1 MKKVFLL
8 AVAAVIATVCVN
20 AQNGYDD
27 TKSEV
32 AVSYGLLAN
41 SQWLDAFTAVVTEEA
56 GAVLSNEQFLG
67 PLSIEYFYHYR
78 SWLSFGGALVY
89 GQSSMDV
96 ANQQEGPK
104 VGTSKIQYL
113 SLMPAMKFDW
123 LRFSHF
129 GMYSKLAA
137 GYTMRLQHYIYTDGR
152 PQENENIFH
161 PNFQIS
167 LLGIEAGSPRFRV
180 YFEGGIGEQGVLLAG
195 LRYKF

>member
-8 AVAAVIATVCVN
+8 AVAAMMATVCVN

-27 TKSEV
+27 TKGEI
-32 AVSYGLLAN
+32 AFTYGVLGN
-41 SQWLDAFTAVVTEEA
+41 SQWLDAFSAVVTEEA
-56 GAVLSNEQFLG
+56 GAALSNEQFLG
-67 PLSIEYFYHYR
+67 PLAVEYFYHYR
-78 SWLSFGGALVY
+78 PWLSFGGIVTF

-96 ANQQEGPK
+96 ANQKDGPK
-104 VGTSKIQYL
+104 VGTSKIQYF
-113 SLMPAMKFDW
+113 SLMPAIKFDW
-123 LRFSHF
+123 VRLRHF

-152 PQENENIFH
+152 PQENDNIFH
-161 PNFQIS
+161 PNFQVS

-180 YFEGGIGEQGVLLAG
+180 FCEGGIGEQGILLAG